1 MNSSNTMQDAMSAL
15 LFALGFDAMA
25 EAVKTETDKE
35 RLCRYARV
43 IVKQSPAEKKLA
55 LANNFRLAGLL

>member
-1 MNSSNTMQDAMSAL
+1 MNNTPTIQNAMSAL

-25 EAVKTETDKE
+25 SAVKTETDRD
-35 RLCRYARV
+35 RLSRYARV
-43 IVKQSPAEKKLA
+43 IVKQSPANKKLA

>member
-1 MNSSNTMQDAMSAL
+1 MNNTPTIQNAMSAL

-25 EAVKTETDKE
+25 LAVKTETDRD
-35 RLCRYARV
+35 RLSRYARV
-43 IVKQSPAEKKLA
+43 IVKQSPADKKLA

>member
-1 MNSSNTMQDAMSAL
+1 MKNTNTIQDAMSAL

-25 EAVKTETDKE
+25 EAVKTETDRE

-43 IVKQSPAEKKLA
+43 IVKQSPADKKLV
-55 LANNFRLAGLL
+55 LANNFRIAGLL